1 MTIGPIQLVA
11 IGFETTEKFRGEI
24 LRELEAIRAEGVI
37 RLIDLLF
44 VAKDEAGE
52 ITVLEGTW
60 LDEEEEAEFGALIG
74 ALIGL
79 GAGGIE
85 GAAEGAAA
93 GAVDGV
99 FEILGNVQGLTPGD
113 IQTAIEEME
122 PGTAAAIMIFEHAW
136 AADFAEAIR
145 DAGGTM
151 LAQGFLTRDALFLVG
166 AELEAMI
173 ETEIVIEGAE
183 AIQREAMLDALATVA
198 AGEAIKA
205 AVAADVLR
213 TLIIAGLI
221 EEAAIEEAIDTL
233 VAVDLIEEAAITAA
247 AEVL

>member
-1 MTIGPIQLVA
+1 MQLVV
-11 IGFETTEKFRGEI
+11 IGFETTEEFKGEI

-44 VAKDEAGE
+44 VAKDEVGE
-52 ITVLEGTW
+52 IMVMEDTW
-60 LDEEEEAEFGALIG
+60 LDEGEEAEFGALIG

-93 GAVDGV
+93 GAVAGV
-99 FEILGNVQGLTPGD
+99 FEVLGNVQGLTPD
-113 IQTAIEEME
+113 AIQASIEEME

-136 AADFAEAIR
+136 AADFAGAIK
-145 DAGGTM
+145 DAGGAM

-183 AIQREAMLDALATVA
+183 AMKKEAMLDALTAVA
-198 AGEAIKA
+198 AGEAIKG

-213 TLIIAGLI
+213 TLIMAGLI
-221 EEAAIEEAIDTL
+221 EEAAIEDAIDTL
-233 VAVDLIEEAAITAA
+233 VAVELIEEAAITAA
-247 AEVL
+247 AEEL